1 MSRPVLTD
9 FFATWCGP
17 CKMQTPILEELK
29 EKLGEQVEIRK
40 VDVDQNMEAAMKYG
54 IRVVPTLII
63 EKNGQVIQKLEGV
76 TRADALEQY
85 LKPLIEEE

>member
-1 MSRPVLTD
+1 MSKPVLTD

-17 CKMQTPILEELK
+17 CKMQTPILEELGK
-29 EKLGEQVEIRK
+29 KLGDAIEIRK

-63 EKNGQVIQKLEGV
+63 EKDGIVMQKLEGV
-76 TRADALEQY
+76 TRADTLESI
-85 LKPLIEEE
+85 LRPLIDE